1 LYVPAAVEQTV
12 RQRIVEA
19 SAVLPTYGA
28 VGGWASLR
36 WLGGSWFTGEHHG
49 RPLEVTLSLMDR
61 SARPRTGIA
70 TSEERLDPT
79 QIAAYAGIRVTTAAY
94 ALLFEIRYADTD
106 LEALIAA
113 DMAAYDD
120 LVSRNELALI
130 VAQSPGWT
138 GIGRGRTVVGLMDEN
153 AWSPAEVAM
162 RCIWVDEA
170 GLPRPLTNRPVFD
183 LGGRLLG
190 TPDLLDPVY
199 GVAGEYDSTLHLETG
214 RRRQDLERE
223 SRFRSVGLEP
233 VAMVTGELAEPWRFI
248 GRLHAAYAAAERRG
262 ASERRWTI
270 EPPGW
275 WTPTQTVALRRALT
289 ADQRG
294 RWLRYRHPAA

>member
-1 LYVPAAVEQTV
+1 
-12 RQRIVEA
+12 
-19 SAVLPTYGA
+19 
-28 VGGWASLR
+28 
-36 WLGGSWFTGEHHG
+36 
-49 RPLEVTLSLMDR
+49 
-61 SARPRTGIA
+61 
-70 TSEERLDPT
+70 
-79 QIAAYAGIRVTTAAY
+79 
-94 ALLFEIRYADTD
+94 
-106 LEALIAA
+106 
-113 DMAAYDD
+113 
-120 LVSRNELALI
+120 